1 MAASDGEERVL
12 LTAQRIVKSLG
23 TNDTMTDDMLQ
34 ILSKFDHRF
43 SSMNDKSKKNESTSS
58 QESDELESIP
68 PSSRTTL
75 ASNPTPLPPR
85 KPSRKTGK
93 SSLDRAEDVIIHWD
107 IAYSEEARES
117 MIFECPPEDA
127 LAYLGA
133 VDKVQNVLETLTVHD
148 TDPGML
154 ERVQNLLQ
162 LAMVRLEEEFRN
174 MLDKHSESVDP
185 DWLLDCL
192 SAGSF
197 ANIQDNAVRAAPESS
212 GEDDDDE
219 DDDDD
224 DIPVAEPVGD
234 LPSIVDLVLPEV
246 ALDLQNIAQRM
257 VTAGFRHECCNV
269 YVDVRKRVL
278 EDSLYRLGVERL
290 SIDEVQKLPWETQE
304 HTIKKWN
311 QAMKVG
317 VKVLFAS
324 EKQLCDQVFPVNF
337 DFLFCEISKGIMM
350 QMLSFGE
357 AIAISRRSPEKL
369 FRILDMYETLRDL
382 IPDIDSIF
390 SGSSGTS
397 VRSEASGILMRLGEA
412 ARGTFAEFENAIQRD
427 GSKTPVPGGT
437 VHPLTRYVMNY
448 IKLLCDYTV
457 TLKQL
462 FGENKKEVRMLLGDS
477 NGTPVAYG
485 GDDARDG
492 KEELSPLAV
501 QINWLTH
508 VLRNNLEGKSKL
520 YKDVALTHLFLMNN
534 VHYTVQKVKSSE
546 VRALIGDD
554 WVRKH
559 TSLVR
564 QYATSYQRAAWSKV
578 LGFLRDE
585 GIHSS
590 VSLSTGVSRVVLK
603 DRFKNFNLAFDEVH
617 KAQSTWVVVDP
628 ELRDELRI
636 YIADKILPAYRAFV
650 GRYGQFLE
658 TGRHPDKYI
667 KYQPEDL
674 EAAIGDFF
682 EGSSSNSMAVRRK
695 SLPHQ

>member
-1 MAASDGEERVL
+1 VFIAVLFFGGGGGGVLGGAMAASDGEERVL

-43 SSMNDKSKKNESTSS
+43 SSMNDKSKKHESTSS

-85 KPSRKTGK
+85 KPSRKTSK

-107 IAYSEEARES
+107 KAYSEEARES
-117 MIFECPPEDA
+117 MIFESPTEDA

-133 VDKVQNVLETLTVHD
+133 VDKVQNVLESLTVHD

-257 VTAGFRHECCNV
+257 VTAGFSHECCNV

-304 HTIKKWN
+304 DTIKKWN
-311 QAMKVG
+311 QAMKIG

-324 EKQLCDQVFPVNF
+324 EKQLCDQVHTAHPFF
-337 DFLFCEISKGIMM
+337 GSLIKRLHFSAETKSEQGYILQIS
-350 QMLSFGE
+350 
-357 AIAISRRSPEKL
+357 
-369 FRILDMYETLRDL
+369 
-382 IPDIDSIF
+382 IP
-390 SGSSGTS
+390 G
-397 VRSEASGILMRLGEA
+397 
-412 ARGTFAEFENAIQRD
+412 
-427 GSKTPVPGGT
+427 
-437 VHPLTRYVMNY
+437 
-448 IKLLCDYTV
+448 C
-457 TLKQL
+457 
-462 FGENKKEVRMLLGDS
+462 MLLHTQLLEQTFLKLHGS
-477 NGTPVAYG
+477 NCLKVDHVA
-485 GDDARDG
+485 
-492 KEELSPLAV
+492 
-501 QINWLTH
+501 QILTSESLLMEIKVEHH
-508 VLRNNLEGKSKL
+508 VKL
-520 YKDVALTHLFLMNN
+520 VM
-534 VHYTVQKVKSSE
+534 E
-546 VRALIGDD
+546 
-554 WVRKH
+554 
-559 TSLVR
+559 
-564 QYATSYQRAAWSKV
+564 
-578 LGFLRDE
+578 
-585 GIHSS
+585 
-590 VSLSTGVSRVVLK
+590 
-603 DRFKNFNLAFDEVH
+603 
-617 KAQSTWVVVDP
+617 
-628 ELRDELRI
+628 
-636 YIADKILPAYRAFV
+636 
-650 GRYGQFLE
+650 
-658 TGRHPDKYI
+658 
-667 KYQPEDL
+667 
-674 EAAIGDFF
+674 
-682 EGSSSNSMAVRRK
+682 
-695 SLPHQ
+695 

>member
-1 MAASDGEERVL
+1 
-12 LTAQRIVKSLG
+12 
-23 TNDTMTDDMLQ
+23 
-34 ILSKFDHRF
+34 
-43 SSMNDKSKKNESTSS
+43 
-58 QESDELESIP
+58 
-68 PSSRTTL
+68 
-75 ASNPTPLPPR
+75 
-85 KPSRKTGK
+85 
-93 SSLDRAEDVIIHWD
+93 
-107 IAYSEEARES
+107 
-117 MIFECPPEDA
+117 
-127 LAYLGA
+127 
-133 VDKVQNVLETLTVHD
+133 
-148 TDPGML
+148 
-154 ERVQNLLQ
+154 
-162 LAMVRLEEEFRN
+162 
-174 MLDKHSESVDP
+174 
-185 DWLLDCL
+185 
-192 SAGSF
+192 
-197 ANIQDNAVRAAPESS
+197 
-212 GEDDDDE
+212 
-219 DDDDD
+219 
-224 DIPVAEPVGD
+224 
-234 LPSIVDLVLPEV
+234 
-246 ALDLQNIAQRM
+246 
-257 VTAGFRHECCNV
+257 
-269 YVDVRKRVL
+269 
-278 EDSLYRLGVERL
+278 
-290 SIDEVQKLPWETQE
+290 
-304 HTIKKWN
+304 
-311 QAMKVG
+311 
-317 VKVLFAS
+317 
-324 EKQLCDQVFPVNF
+324 VNS
-337 DFLFCEISKGIMM
+337 DFLFCEMSKGIMM

-357 AIAISRRSPEKL
+357 AVAISRRSPEKL
-369 FRILDMYETLRDL
+369 FKILDMYETLRDL

-682 EGSSSNSMAVRRK
+682 EGSASNSMAVRRK